1 MSNDIFIY
9 QKYFCKDKG
18 VIENVK
24 RPIDGKPLGAAALK
38 RLGRTEWAFT
48 IKNSITLCS
57 VWYPSIRFF
66 EKQININWIK
76 V

>member
-18 VIENVK
+18 VIDNVK

-38 RLGRTEWAFT
+38 RLGRNE
-48 IKNSITLCS
+48 
-57 VWYPSIRFF
+57 
-66 EKQININWIK
+66 
-76 V
+76 

>member
-9 QKYFCKDKG
+9 QKCFCKDKE

-38 RLGRTEWAFT
+38 RLGRNE
-48 IKNSITLCS
+48 
-57 VWYPSIRFF
+57 
-66 EKQININWIK
+66 
-76 V
+76 